1 MKKGCPL
8 RGSFFFAR
16 SNFQMAIESGWRLIY
31 LEFQRR

>member
-16 SNFQMAIESGWRLIY
+16 LDSQMTIESGRRLIY
-31 LEFQRR
+31 LENQRG

>member
-16 SNFQMAIESGWRLIY
+16 SNRQMTIESGRRLIY
-31 LEFQRR
+31 LEVQRR